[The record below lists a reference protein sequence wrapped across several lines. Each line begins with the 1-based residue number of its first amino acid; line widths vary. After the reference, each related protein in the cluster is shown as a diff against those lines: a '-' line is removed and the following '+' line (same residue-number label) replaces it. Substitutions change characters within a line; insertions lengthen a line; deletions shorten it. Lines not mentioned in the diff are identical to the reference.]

1 MIMMLCVLPNAR
13 HSSPHHPRTK
23 FLQPSYAAQQIAV
36 DGAWKST
43 LGTIPF
49 QSAHIPSFRM
59 RLCTTGIIADD
70 ARALH
75 TYHTHTHT
83 HMQKE
88 RERERDQI
96 IYRVKHKIPH
106 IRSQSIENVFIC
118 QRDHTRMYISYD
130 THVLQHAW
138 GTVCSC
144 VSVLLGGGGVRISA
158 SSRTLHSPFQFAFA
172 F

>member
-13 HSSPHHPRTK
+13 HSSPHHPRTM

-75 TYHTHTHT
+75 TYHIHTHTYTHTHICR
-83 HMQKE
+83 K
-88 RERERDQI
+88 RERNQT
-96 IYRVKHKIPH
+96 IYRVKQKIPH
-106 IRSQSIENVFIC
+106 IRSQSIDDVFIC
-118 QRDHTRMYISYD
+118 QRDHTRMYIYIIRYARAPACVG
-130 THVLQHAW
+130 HGVLM
-138 GTVCSC
+138 CKC
-144 VSVLLGGGGVRISA
+144 VYICKCDCKFV
-158 SSRTLHSPFQFAFA
+158 
-172 F
+172 